1 MSSTTAEP
9 VRTSAIRVLI
19 ATGEPLFGD
28 AVERVVRQCARLQ
41 FVGHAPNAHAALE
54 QLRAL
59 APDVAI
65 LGPSL
70 PSLDGCRFLAL
81 MKIEE
86 VPTRLVFVGDNFDDG
101 TTYDLL
107 GGGAAGVLA
116 KTTSSD
122 QLRDA
127 IVAAAAGREFL
138 SGEGLAALTREI
150 RLRNHDDRPR
160 LSTREHEILKR
171 IAKGENGAVIARAL
185 HLGLS
190 TVKTH
195 RSHLYEKLG
204 VSDRAEAVAVGMRL
218 GLIE

>member
-81 MKIEE
+81 MKMEE

-138 SGEGLAALTREI
+138 SGEGLAA
-150 RLRNHDDRPR
+150 
-160 LSTREHEILKR
+160 
-171 IAKGENGAVIARAL
+171 
-185 HLGLS
+185 
-190 TVKTH
+190 
-195 RSHLYEKLG
+195 
-204 VSDRAEAVAVGMRL
+204 
-218 GLIE
+218 